1 MLLEIK
7 NLSVEFPAEPRPLP
21 AVRDVSFGLA
31 RGEVLGLVG
40 ESGSGKSVT
49 SLAVMR
55 LLPSQAAING
65 EIRFTANGSD
75 GLNLLSLTAE
85 QMRSLRGSGISMI
98 FQEPM
103 TALNPV
109 MRVGDQVAEA
119 VHAHNRATKKDT
131 WNRAVQALREVAIPD
146 PEVRARDY
154 PHQLSG
160 GMRQRVM
167 IAMAIV
173 NRPQLLIAD
182 EPTTALDV
190 TIQAQ
195 ILDLLASLREK
206 FGLTM
211 LFISHDL
218 AVISKVADR
227 VAVMYAG
234 NLVELGPRDEI
245 FRNPA
250 HPYTRGLLEAVPT
263 LKTDRTHSLTTIDGT
278 VPSLRDIP
286 PGCPF
291 EPRCGYPHS
300 SMCSRSAALGTGQSR
315 TLGEMSRSRIL
326 RALYNP
332 FLDSDVE
339 GHESG
344 DDCAYCCSAT
354 FTATPKRWKPA
365 WLRPRLEMKLSI
377 WATLWVTAQV
387 QMKSFPDRVAWKE

>member
-1 MLLEIK
+1 VLLEVK
-7 NLSVEFPAEPRPLP
+7 NLNVEFPATPKSVP
-21 AVRDVSFGLA
+21 AVRAIDFGLA

-49 SLAVMR
+49 SLAIMR
-55 LLPSQAAING
+55 LLPPQAMIAG
-65 EIRFTANGSD
+65 EIRFAANGSAPV
-75 GLNLLSLTAE
+75 NLLSLTAD

-109 MRVGDQVAEA
+109 MRLGEQVAEA
-119 VHAHNRATKKDT
+119 VRAHSSVSKKDA
-131 WNRAVQALREVAIPD
+131 WGQAVQALREVAIPD
-146 PEVRARDY
+146 PERRANDY

-195 ILDLLASLREK
+195 ILDLLASLRDR

-234 NLVELGPRDEI
+234 NLVEIGPRNEI

-250 HPYTRGLLEAVPT
+250 HPYTRGLLQAVPT
-263 LKTDRTHSLTTIDGT
+263 LKTDRQHPLQTIDGT
-278 VPSLRDIP
+278 VPSPQELP
-286 PGCPF
+286 HGCPF
-291 EPRCGYPHS
+291 DPRC
-300 SMCSRSAALGTGQSR
+300 
-315 TLGEMSRSRIL
+315 EVRISECA
-326 RALYNP
+326 RALPPLVEINP
-332 FLDSDVE
+332 
-339 GHESG
+339 GH
-344 DDCAYCCSAT
+344 
-354 FTATPKRWKPA
+354 
-365 WLRPRLEMKLSI
+365 
-377 WATLWVTAQV
+377 WARCPVTNPVRAL
-387 QMKSFPDRVAWKE
+387 